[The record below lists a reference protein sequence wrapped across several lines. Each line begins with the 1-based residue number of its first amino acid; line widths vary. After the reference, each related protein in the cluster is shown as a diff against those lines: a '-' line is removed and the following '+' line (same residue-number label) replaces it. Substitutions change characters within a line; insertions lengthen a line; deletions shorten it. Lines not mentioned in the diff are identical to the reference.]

1 MADIGPAVGRLG
13 TCQQIAYTGSSV
25 AISNPFGAQTYWV
38 RLAANTNCHYK
49 IGDGVQTAATTS
61 PFLAVNTVE
70 TVKVQPGQQISAIRA
85 VVDGLVLAAT
95 SGTLSVTELT
105 N

>member
-1 MADIGPAVGRLG
+1 MADIGPAVGRVG

-25 AISNPFGAQTYWV
+25 AITNAFGAQTYWV
-38 RLAANTNCHYK
+38 RLASNSACHFK
-49 IGDGVQTAATTS
+49 IGDGAQTAATTD
-61 PFLAVNTVE
+61 PFLAANWVE
-70 TVKVQPGQQISAIRA
+70 TVKVQPGQRISAIRA
-85 VVDGLVLAAT
+85 ASDGLVTAT

>member
-1 MADIGPAVGRLG
+1 MADIGPALGRVG

-25 AISNPFGAQTYWV
+25 PITNAFGSQTYWV
-38 RLAANTNCHYK
+38 RLVANSACHYK
-49 IGDGVQTAATTS
+49 IGDGAQTAATTD
-61 PFLAVNTVE
+61 PFLPALWSE
-70 TVKVQPGQQISAIRA
+70 TVKVGPGQSIAAIRA
-85 VVDGLVLAAT
+85 ATNGLVTAT

>member
-1 MADIGPAVGRLG
+1 MADIGPGVGRFG
-13 TCQQIAYTGSSV
+13 TCQQIAYTGTST

-38 RLAANTNCHYK
+38 RLAANTNCHYQ
-49 IGDGVQTAATTS
+49 IGNGTQTAATTS

-70 TVKVQPGQQISAIRA
+70 TVKVTPGQQISAIRA

-105 N
+105 S